1 MPGSSF
7 LSELGHVES
16 TDDNDRIGDDKE
28 LGAFVLGCQRGTEDH
43 DWNADD
49 NHSDV

>member
-7 LSELGHVES
+7 LRELGHVES
-16 TDDNDRIGDDKE
+16 TYDNDRIGHDKE
-28 LGAFVLGCQRGTEDH
+28 LGALVLGSQRGTEDH